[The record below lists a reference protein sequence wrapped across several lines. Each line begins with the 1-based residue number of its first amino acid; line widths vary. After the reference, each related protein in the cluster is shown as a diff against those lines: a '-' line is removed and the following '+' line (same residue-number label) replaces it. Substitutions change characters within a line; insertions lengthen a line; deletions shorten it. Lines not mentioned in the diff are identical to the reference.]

1 MIEIYKKAIKIYILI
16 IVIIPLFLIG
26 LIYHYD
32 PMQIFHKSYITKD
45 LHLHGNM
52 RQQAAGIIN
61 NFEFDSIIIGTSML
75 ENTSSFEASKLLGG
89 NFVNISLSGSDFY
102 ERNFVLS
109 YALKKKDIK
118 KVIYSLDSVYVEQRK
133 GHPRYALET
142 FDYLYDKNS
151 FNDFEVYWNEKFYK
165 CIITFSK
172 ESNCI
177 GTKKTLEY
185 PNNWINSKDNQIRFG
200 GLDNWFNAK
209 NNNQIKSAF
218 SSIVENSKKIK
229 KNEKV
234 SLDGIEEKI
243 KKSKE
248 YIDEFL
254 LKNVSNYPN
263 TEFIMFFPPY
273 SRVNYAMWKQ
283 QNLPKYEIHKA
294 VISYLTQKS
303 SEYKNLKI
311 YGFEDNDFLD
321 DISNY
326 KDLSHYHQSINSMM
340 LNNFKN
346 NIGLLTKDSVDS
358 YIKISEDKALN
369 YNVFEISDKISEY
382 LKNNK

>member
-1 MIEIYKKAIKIYILI
+1 MIKIYKKAIKTYILI

-26 LIYHYD
+26 LIYYSD
-32 PMQIFHKSYITKD
+32 PMQIFHKSYIQKD
-45 LHLHGNM
+45 LYLHGNM

-61 NFEFDSIIIGTSML
+61 NYEFDSIILGTSML
-75 ENTSSFEASKLLGG
+75 ENTSSFESSKLLGG

-109 YALKKKDIK
+109 YVLKKKDIK
-118 KVIYSLDSVYVEQRK
+118 KVIYSLDANSYEQRK
-133 GHPRYALET
+133 GHDKYPIES
-142 FDYLYDKNS
+142 FNYLYDENQ
-151 FNDFEVYWNEKFYK
+151 FNDFKVYLNDRFLK
-165 CIITFSK
+165 CILTFSK
-172 ESNCI
+172 KSNCI

-185 PNNWINSKDNQIRFG
+185 PNAWFINKEHIVRFG
-200 GLDNWFNAK
+200 GLDNWFKAK

-218 SSIVENSKKIK
+218 SSIVENSEKIK
-229 KNEKV
+229 RNEKI
-234 SLDGIEEKI
+234 SLGEIEEKI
-243 KKSKE
+243 KNSKE
-248 YIDEFL
+248 YIDEYL

-273 SRVNYAMWKQ
+273 SRINYAIWKQ

-303 SEYKNLKI
+303 NEYKNLKI

-326 KDLSHYHQSINSMM
+326 KDLSHYNQSINSMM

-346 NIGLLTKDSVDS
+346 NIGLLTNENVEN
-358 YIKISEDKALN
+358 YIKISEERALN
-369 YNVFEISDKISEY
+369 YNVFEIADKISEY